1 MVLIREHQEVFAIN
15 IGWCVHFGES
25 FWSPAEC
32 LRRLIILCHK
42 NITLKLVL
50 GLLLGQISL
59 HR

>member
-15 IGWCVHFGES
+15 IGWCLHFSEN

-32 LRRLIILCHK
+32 LRRLIILCNK

-50 GLLLGQISL
+50 GRLLGQISL